1 MGMGIETEID
11 LYAIDLFHFP
21 RGIPI
26 SLLRIYLFGTQPVSG
41 CSYNLLAG

>member
-21 RGIPI
+21 KGYSDQSSQNLFVRH
-26 SLLRIYLFGTQPVSG
+26 SACVWLLL
-41 CSYNLLAG
+41 